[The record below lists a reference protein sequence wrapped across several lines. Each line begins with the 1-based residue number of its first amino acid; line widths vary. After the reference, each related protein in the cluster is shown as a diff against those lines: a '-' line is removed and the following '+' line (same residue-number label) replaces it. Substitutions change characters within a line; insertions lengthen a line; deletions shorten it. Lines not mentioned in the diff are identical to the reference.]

1 MRGYIFTEH
10 EREMLRKY
18 IHQNEKSYG
27 FDQLRKR
34 IKDNYSTLREDID
47 LIEKVREKWEKV

>member
-1 MRGYIFTEH
+1 MRAYIFTQH

-18 IHQNEKSYG
+18 IQQNEKSYG

-34 IKDNYSTLREDID
+34 IKDNYSVLKLDLD
-47 LIEKVREKWEKV
+47 LIESVQKIWEKR

>member
-1 MRGYIFTEH
+1 MRSYIFTQH

-18 IHQNEKSYG
+18 IQQNEKSYG

-34 IKDNYSTLREDID
+34 IKDNYLTLKEDIE
-47 LIEKVREKWEKV
+47 LLEKVKEKWEKR

>member
-1 MRGYIFTEH
+1 MRGYILTQH

-18 IHQNEKSYG
+18 VKQNEKSYG

-34 IKDNYSTLREDID
+34 IKDNYSVLKLDLD
-47 LIEKVREKWEKV
+47 LIESVQKIWEKR